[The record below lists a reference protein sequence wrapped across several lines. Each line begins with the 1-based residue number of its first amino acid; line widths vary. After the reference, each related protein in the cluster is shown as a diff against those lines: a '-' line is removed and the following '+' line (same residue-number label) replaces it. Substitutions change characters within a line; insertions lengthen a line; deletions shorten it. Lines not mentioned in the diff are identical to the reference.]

1 MGVVIETIHP
11 KKNYICK
18 KKYQWEKSPRARNKS
33 RRQA

>member
-18 KKYQWEKSPRARNKS
+18 KIQWEKSPRARNKS

>member
-11 KKNYICK
+11 KKK
-18 KKYQWEKSPRARNKS
+18 LHLQKKYQWEKSPRARNKS

>member
-11 KKNYICK
+11 KKTTFAK
-18 KKYQWEKSPRARNKS
+18 KLQWEKSPRARNKS